1 MSETESV
8 LGRVVISSAGRDRG
22 RAFLITGIADDK
34 HVYLADGALR
44 KAAHPKKKKLM
55 HLRVE
60 PVSAEPIAKR
70 LKDGIA
76 VQDAEIRKHLLAL
89 GYNTEKQK

>member
-1 MSETESV
+1 MKEIAYGDGLKLTDE
-8 LGRVVISSAGRDRG
+8 
-22 RAFLITGIADDK
+22 AFALLAR
-34 HVYLADGALR
+34 LADGALR

-60 PVSAEPIAKR
+60 PVSAEPIAER

-76 VQDAEIRKHLLAL
+76 VQDAEIRKYLLAL
-89 GYNTEKQK
+89 GYNTDKRK